1 MFEWYDQAGCLHSI
15 TPSGLDAAFNNSTI
29 IISPRWGCS
38 EITVK
43 LMKSKKNTNTTWATL
58 TNEQKVNIEISL
70 QQLSEGRGIPVKK
83 VMMQLAK
90 KYNLYPKG

>member
-1 MFEWYDQAGCLHSI
+1 
-15 TPSGLDAAFNNSTI
+15 
-29 IISPRWGCS
+29 
-38 EITVK
+38 
-43 LMKSKKNTNTTWATL
+43 MKSKKNTNTTWATL